1 METQVGVLMAK
12 HLEKIVKSTLMSSG
26 DLGFSKKSNHI
37 VTQRVIVERKKY
49 DVSDIFLS
57 LKQTYFSDLVCLYL
71 VLQLNYSLGNKFG
84 QK

>member
-1 METQVGVLMAK
+1 MAK
-12 HLEKIVKSTLMSSG
+12 HLEKMVKSTLMTSG
-26 DLGFSKKSNHI
+26 DFGFSKNSDHI
-37 VTQRVIVERKKY
+37 VTQRVILERKKY

-57 LKQTYFSDLVCLYL
+57 LKQTYFSDLVCLYV

>member
-1 METQVGVLMAK
+1 MAE
-12 HLEKIVKSTLMSSG
+12 HLEKMVKSTLMTSG
-26 DLGFSKKSNHI
+26 DFGFSKNSSHI
-37 VTQRVIVERKKY
+37 VTQCVILERKKCE
-49 DVSDIFLS
+49 VSDIFLS

>member
-1 METQVGVLMAK
+1 MT
-12 HLEKIVKSTLMSSG
+12 SG
-26 DLGFSKKSNHI
+26 DFGFSKNSDRI
-37 VTQRVIVERKKY
+37 VTQRVILERKKY

-57 LKQTYFSDLVCLYL
+57 LKQTYFSDLVCLYV

>member
-12 HLEKIVKSTLMSSG
+12 YLEKMVKSTLMSSG
-26 DLGFSKKSNHI
+26 DLGFSKNSNHI
-37 VTQRVIVERKKY
+37 VTQQIIVERKKY

>member
-12 HLEKIVKSTLMSSG
+12 YLEKMVKSTLMSSG
-26 DLGFSKKSNHI
+26 DLGFSKNSNHI
-37 VTQRVIVERKKY
+37 VTQQISVERKKY

>member
-1 METQVGVLMAK
+1 MAK
-12 HLEKIVKSTLMSSG
+12 HLEKMVKSTLMTSG
-26 DLGFSKKSNHI
+26 DFGFSKNSDRI
-37 VTQRVIVERKKY
+37 VTQRVILERKKY

-57 LKQTYFSDLVCLYL
+57 LKQTYFSDLVCLYV